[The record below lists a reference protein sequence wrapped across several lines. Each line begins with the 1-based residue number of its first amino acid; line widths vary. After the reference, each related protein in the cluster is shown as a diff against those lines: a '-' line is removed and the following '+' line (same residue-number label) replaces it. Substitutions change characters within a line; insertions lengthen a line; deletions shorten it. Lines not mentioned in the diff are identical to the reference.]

1 MKRLYTSI
9 AIILSV
15 ILLDIFSHSII
26 LREEKN
32 ISEIIDSITYHK
44 EQKNTEAALSE
55 TEKLSEFWNESR
67 KKLAPFVSDRNLD
80 EISDSISRMG
90 PLIDADSDETAAE
103 AEYIKRKLLRTHT
116 KDLPY
121 IHNIF

>member
-15 ILLDIFSHSII
+15 ILLDIYSHSII

>member
-55 TEKLSEFWNESR
+55 TEKLSELWNESR